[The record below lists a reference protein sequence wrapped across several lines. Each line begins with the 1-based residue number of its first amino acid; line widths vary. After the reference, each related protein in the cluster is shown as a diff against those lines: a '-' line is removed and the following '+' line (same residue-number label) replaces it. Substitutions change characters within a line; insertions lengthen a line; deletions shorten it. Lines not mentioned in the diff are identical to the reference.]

1 MAHDTEQPIGAT
13 VGDGRAVDP
22 VDEPTP
28 DDAPDPQATGDIDWQ
43 AVRFT
48 QKVHVGLGLVVAAA
62 GGWMLY
68 RSLTELPF
76 TGANGEPGPGYLPVL
91 LTGCLV
97 ALGLALALVSVFG
110 PRARS
115 GEAPTLSFSWRE
127 TGRAM
132 LVWVAL
138 GICALLLQ
146 PIGFLAAGEVLVLL
160 IIVVV
165 ERMRSIPS
173 IIALILTPPA
183 MYFLF
188 ETLLEVQLPT
198 GFLWMR

>member
-1 MAHDTEQPIGAT
+1 MTHDTDQPIGA
-13 VGDGRAVDP
+13 AA
-22 VDEPTP
+22 PTP
-28 DDAPDPQATGDIDWQ
+28 AQADNQIDWQ

-48 QKVHVGLGLVVAAA
+48 RFVHVTLGAVVAAG

-76 TGANGEPGPGYLPVL
+76 TGDNGEPGPGYLPAL

-97 ALGLALALVSVFG
+97 ALGLLLVAVSLFG
-110 PRARS
+110 PRARN
-115 GEAPTLSFSWRE
+115 GETPTLSLGWSA
-127 TGRAM
+127 TGRAA
-132 LVWVAL
+132 LVWAAL
-138 GICALLLQ
+138 AVCTALLEPL
-146 PIGFLAAGEVLVLL
+146 GFLVAGEVLVL
-160 IIVVV
+160 IVILVV

-173 IIALILTPPA
+173 IIALLLIPPA

-188 ETLLEVQLPT
+188 ETLLEVQLPE